1 MPRYYF
7 HIREGAT
14 LSRDS
19 QGQEL
24 ADGEAAREEAISLG
38 QALLGDGQVGLHR
51 SIEIIDETGHVVD
64 EINSRDILFHRPYP
78 GVASPAAENAPRR

>member
-7 HIREGAT
+7 HIREGAV

-24 ADGEAAREEAISLG
+24 PDAETAREEAINLG
-38 QALLGDGQVGLHR
+38 LALLGERQVGLHR
-51 SIEIIDETGHVVD
+51 SIEIIDETGHVD
-64 EINSRDILFHRPYP
+64 EEINSHDIL
-78 GVASPAAENAPRR
+78 

>member
-19 QGQEL
+19 QGQEFPD
-24 ADGEAAREEAISLG
+24 AETAREEAILLG
-38 QALLGDGQVGLHR
+38 QALLGERQVGLHR
-51 SIEIIDETGHVVD
+51 SIEIIDETGHVVE
-64 EINSRDILFHRPYP
+64 EINSHDILFHRPYLGGRNP
-78 GVASPAAENAPRR
+78 TPENVPRR